1 MWPVKETDT
10 LKHGIIVSFNSGF
23 VTVVDESDGKEI
35 LCSLRGR
42 FKITGTKPLVG
53 DRVEYIIEGD
63 RGRVESILPRHNVLE
78 RPRVS
83 NVDQAVAVF
92 SISTPIVP
100 LSIVDRTIANIS
112 KTLTD
117 ILVVLNKI
125 DITEDSKVEEF
136 KKIYSIYK
144 VFPVSAHLG
153 TGIEDLRKHLAN
165 KISVFA
171 GPSGVGKSSIINSLL
186 SANLKTGGLSKTNF
200 GKHTT
205 TAVSLLKI
213 EGGGF
218 VLDTPG
224 FTTVEFG
231 DIRPEEVQKL
241 FPEIF
246 NASKKCLFDDCVHDL
261 EPGCHVKELV
271 QSGMIPKS
279 RYENYLSILREVRDE
294 KEGKF
299 EKKR

>member
-1 MWPVKETDT
+1 MKN
-10 LKHGIIVSFNSGF
+10 GIIVSFNSGF

-53 DRVEYIIEGD
+53 DRVEYIVEGD

-78 RPRVS
+78 RPKVS

-92 SISTPIVP
+92 SISTPMVP
-100 LSIVDRTIANIS
+100 LSIVDRTVANIS
-112 KTLTD
+112 KTLAE
-117 ILVVLNKI
+117 ILIVLNKI
-125 DITEDSKVEEF
+125 DITDRSKVEEF
-136 KKIYSIYK
+136 KKIYEVYK
-144 VFPVSAHLG
+144 VFLVSAHLG
-153 TGIEDLRKHLAN
+153 TGIEDLRKNLEK

-186 SANLKTGGLSKTNF
+186 SANLKTGNISKTNF

-224 FTTVEFG
+224 FTTVEF
-231 DIRPEEVQKL
+231 DDLKPEEVQKL

-246 NASKKCLFDDCVHDL
+246 NASHKCLFDDCVHDL
-261 EPGCHVKELV
+261 EPGCHVKEMV
-271 QSGMIPKS
+271 ENGTIPKS
-279 RYENYLSILREVRDE
+279 RYENYLSILREVRE

>member
-1 MWPVKETDT
+1 MRPVKEKDA
-10 LKHGIIVSFNSGF
+10 LKHGIIISFNSGF

-53 DRVEYIIEGD
+53 DRVEYIMEGD
-63 RGRVESILPRHNVLE
+63 RGRVESILPRRSVLE

-92 SISTPIVP
+92 SISTPMVP
-100 LSIVDRTIANIS
+100 LSIVDRTVANIS

-117 ILVVLNKI
+117 ILIVLNKI
-125 DITEDSKVEEF
+125 DITERSKIEEF
-136 KKIYSIYK
+136 KKIYEVYR
-144 VFPVSAHLG
+144 VFTVSAYLG
-153 TGIEDLRKHLAN
+153 TGIEDLRENLKN

-186 SANLKTGGLSKTNF
+186 SSNLKTGSLSKTNF

-213 EGGGF
+213 DGGGF

-224 FTTVEFG
+224 FTTVEF
-231 DIRPEEVQKL
+231 DDLKVEEVQRL

-246 NASKKCLFDDCVHDL
+246 KASNKCLFDDCVHDL

-271 QSGMIPKS
+271 DNSMIPKS
-279 RYENYLSILREVRDE
+279 RYENYLSILPEVRDK
-294 KEGKF
+294 KEDKF

>member
-1 MWPVKETDT
+1 MRSVKETDT
-10 LKHGIIVSFNSGF
+10 LKNGIIVSFNSGF

-53 DRVEYIIEGD
+53 DRVEYIVEGD

-78 RPRVS
+78 RPKVS

-92 SISTPIVP
+92 SISTPMVP
-100 LSIVDRTIANIS
+100 LSIVDRTVANIS
-112 KTLTD
+112 KTLAE
-117 ILVVLNKI
+117 ILIVLNKI
-125 DITEDSKVEEF
+125 DITDRSKVEEF
-136 KKIYSIYK
+136 KKIYEVYK
-144 VFPVSAHLG
+144 VFLVSAHLG
-153 TGIEDLRKHLAN
+153 TGIEDLRKNLEK

-186 SANLKTGGLSKTNF
+186 SANLKTGNISKTNF

-224 FTTVEFG
+224 FTTVEF
-231 DIRPEEVQKL
+231 DDLKPEEVQKL

-246 NASKKCLFDDCVHDL
+246 NASHKCLFDDCVHDL
-261 EPGCHVKELV
+261 EPGCHVKEMV
-271 QSGMIPKS
+271 ENGTIPKS
-279 RYENYLSILREVRDE
+279 RYENYLSILREVRE